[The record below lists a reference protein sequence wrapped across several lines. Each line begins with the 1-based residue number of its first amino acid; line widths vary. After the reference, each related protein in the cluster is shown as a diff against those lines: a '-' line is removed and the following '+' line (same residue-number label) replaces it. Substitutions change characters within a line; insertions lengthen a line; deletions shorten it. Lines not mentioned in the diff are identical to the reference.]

1 MSTRRGET
9 LLDHLLLFSL
19 VLLVLLVLAWWRLPD
34 VQRALGLWVD
44 RAAGIQS
51 S

>member
-1 MSTRRGET
+1 MAARRGET

-34 VQRALGLWVD
+34 VQRALGLLVD
-44 RAAGIQS
+44 RAAGIS
-51 S
+51 AS